1 MTVNHK
7 TDVIS
12 VLIALVSN
20 HIKIPSTTQGQNE
33 YWDEISQPV
42 GIGEAAG
49 DHRDMGCLYIRR

>member
-33 YWDEISQPV
+33 YWDVISQPV
-42 GIGEAAG
+42 V
-49 DHRDMGCLYIRR
+49 